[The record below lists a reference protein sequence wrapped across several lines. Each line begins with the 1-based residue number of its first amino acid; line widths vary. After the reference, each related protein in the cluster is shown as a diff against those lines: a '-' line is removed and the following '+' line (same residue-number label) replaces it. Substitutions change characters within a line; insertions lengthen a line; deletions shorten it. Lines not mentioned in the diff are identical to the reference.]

1 MRPASGTQKFLEIL
15 IFRLF
20 KEDRP
25 LQKQGL
31 TVDSFLSGFYNL
43 NTKGPLLE
51 ESIIS
56 KCRRHL
62 LLFGLDWMVGGAINS
77 ITSTAES
84 INSTK

>member
-43 NTKGPLLE
+43 NTNLGDHYY
-51 ESIIS
+51 I
-56 KCRRHL
+56 RREH
-62 LLFGLDWMVGGAINS
+62 N
-77 ITSTAES
+77 
-84 INSTK
+84 K